1 MFLFINLMAHTH
13 VKIMKKRRKPSV
25 SVDSTILLF
34 GILNVCLD
42 PSAIEHGLKLALL
55 GPAFIRDGITAL
67 LGTQGINVAAM
78 LQNEPTTPAS
88 QAEVKQFVDLFLRKG
103 AEMSTLAQITD
114 IYLFEKDP
122 TPENVVYAF
131 YIATR
136 YVLVRERKPTKVESK
151 RIWEIVL
158 WIAQNSKI
166 GARHWKELEEQGPI
180 HLNDWLNATKEN
192 ARKRFETFLK
202 HKERA
207 EQASNETVNSLL
219 EAVFDLPA
227 PQT

>member
-1 MFLFINLMAHTH
+1 MSGP
-13 VKIMKKRRKPSV
+13 MKKQRSQKRKRSV
-25 SVDSTILLF
+25 SIDSTILLF
-34 GILNVCLD
+34 GLLNVCLD
-42 PSAIEHGLKLALL
+42 RSAIEHGLRLALR
-55 GPAFIRDGITAL
+55 GPEFIRDGIKTLFA
-67 LGTQGINVAAM
+67 TQGINVTAIM
-78 LQNEPTTPAS
+78 QNEGNIPAS
-88 QAEVKQFVDLFLRKG
+88 QLEVKQFVELFLKKG

-114 IYLFEKDP
+114 VYLFEKDS

-136 YVLVRERKPTKVESK
+136 YTLVRERKPTKAESK
-151 RIWEIVL
+151 RIWEIAL

-166 GARHWKELEEQGPI
+166 GAPHWKELEDQGQV
-180 HLNDWLNATKEN
+180 HLNDRLLTMKEN

-207 EQASNETVNSLL
+207 ELASNESLNSLL
-219 EAVFDLPA
+219 EAVFDIQS